1 MEETYRDKPKKA
13 EKWENGRQTEKVR
26 KCPKNKEKPRK
37 SEISKELKIY
47 DSSTFHL
54 PRQVTKIVLKTF
66 ENQGFFQNPTWIY
79 DTFTTDEVKLW

>member
-54 PRQVTKIVLKTF
+54 PRQCLRDGAKSPDFI
-66 ENQGFFQNPTWIY
+66 GF
-79 DTFTTDEVKLW
+79 LG

>member
-47 DSSTFHL
+47 DTNTFHL
-54 PRQVTKIVLKTF
+54 PRHDIKNGELPEIAQ
-66 ENQGFFQNPTWIY
+66 E
-79 DTFTTDEVKLW
+79 